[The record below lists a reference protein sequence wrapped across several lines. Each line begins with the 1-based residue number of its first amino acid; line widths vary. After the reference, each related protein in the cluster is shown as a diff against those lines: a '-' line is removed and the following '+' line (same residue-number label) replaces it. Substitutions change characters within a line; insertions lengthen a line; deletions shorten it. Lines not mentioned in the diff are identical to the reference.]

1 MHLLP
6 CFAIVTRMEEI
17 REMTTDILIVGAG
30 AAGLAVFFGVQKAG
44 GTALLCDERDVPGG
58 ILPQCIHKGFGL
70 GVFGED
76 LSGPEYLERYLKR
89 MKEAGVNAG
98 LPAEGKSSEK
108 VSSREKFH
116 GERSSMTESTS
127 EDGQLTRSMMFSTT
141 VLSLS
146 RDKTALL
153 SGPKG
158 LIQVRFRELVV
169 ATGCREKPLYALPVE
184 GPRPSGIYTAGEA
197 QELVNLMKRE
207 IGNRIVILGSG
218 DIGQIMARRF
228 TLLGKKVLAVIEK
241 NDHPGGLLRN
251 QKQCLEAFHIP
262 VILSATVTRI
272 HGMPSLSGV
281 TVSHSDTGKEEL
293 IACDTLVTSLGLI
306 PDRTIADGLLADG
319 QVPSWVHFA
328 GNADHVHEIVDSVTR
343 EGEALGEKLA
353 RSPGKNSRQ

>member
-6 CFAIVTRMEEI
+6 CFVIVTRMEEI

-30 AAGLAVFFGVQKAG
+30 AAGLSVYFGVQKAG
-44 GTALLCDERDVPGG
+44 GTALIADERDVPGG
-58 ILPQCIHKGFGL
+58 ILLQCIHKGFGL

-76 LSGPEYLERYLKR
+76 LTGPEYLSHYLRK
-89 MKEAGVNAG
+89 MSENGD
-98 LPAEGKSSEK
+98 SS
-108 VSSREKFH
+108 
-116 GERSSMTESTS
+116 
-127 EDGQLTRSMMFSTT
+127 LLLSTT

-158 LIQVRFRELVV
+158 LIKVRFRELVL

-197 QELVNLMKRE
+197 QELVNLLKRE

-218 DIGQIMARRF
+218 DIGQIMARRLS
-228 TLLGKKVLAVIEK
+228 LLGKKVLAVIEK

-251 QKQCLEAFHIP
+251 RKQCLEAFHIP
-262 VILSATVTRI
+262 VILSATVTKI
-272 HGMPSLSGV
+272 HGMPALSGV
-281 TVSHSDTGKEEL
+281 TVFHSDTGKEEL

-306 PDRTIADGLLADG
+306 PDRTIVDGLLTDG
-319 QVPSWVHFA
+319 EYPSWVHFA
-328 GNADHVHEIVDSVTR
+328 GNADHVHEIVDSVTK

-353 RSPGKNSRQ
+353 RLSRSFP

>member
-1 MHLLP
+1 
-6 CFAIVTRMEEI
+6 MEEI

-44 GTALLCDERDVPGG
+44 STALLCDERDVPGG

-76 LSGPEYLERYLKR
+76 LTGPEYLSHYLRK
-89 MKEAGVNAG
+89 MSENGD
-98 LPAEGKSSEK
+98 SS
-108 VSSREKFH
+108 
-116 GERSSMTESTS
+116 
-127 EDGQLTRSMMFSTT
+127 LLLSTT

-158 LIQVRFRELVV
+158 LIQVRFRELVL

-197 QELVNLMKRE
+197 QELVNLLKRE

-218 DIGQIMARRF
+218 DIGQIMARRLS
-228 TLLGKKVLAVIEK
+228 LLGKKVLAVIEK

-262 VILSATVTRI
+262 VILSATVTRV
-272 HGMPSLSGV
+272 HGMPALSGV
-281 TVSHSDTGKEEL
+281 TVFHSDTGKEEF
-293 IACDTLVTSLGLI
+293 IACDTLITSLGLI
-306 PDRTIADGLLADG
+306 PDRTIADGLLTDG
-319 QVPSWVHFA
+319 EYPSWVHFA